1 MISIAEAR
9 LVDISGKGEC
19 CMNQEKID
27 RINFLAR
34 KSRTD
39 GLTDAELALRQEYI
53 AAFRRSLTGQLD
65 NTWIV
70 DEKGNKRKLERRPG
84 VAKKKTAA
92 VEPMPLKVNME
103 NNGKKTADE

>member
-39 GLTDAELALRQEYI
+39 GLTDAEKEEHFGR
-53 AAFRRSLTGQLD
+53 
-65 NTWIV
+65 NTSPRFA
-70 DEKGNKRKLERRPG
+70 G
-84 VAKKKTAA
+84 A
-92 VEPMPLKVNME
+92 
-103 NNGKKTADE
+103 

>member
-1 MISIAEAR
+1 
-9 LVDISGKGEC
+9 
-19 CMNQEKID
+19 MNQEKID

-39 GLTDAELALRQEYI
+39 GLTDAEKEEQLALRQEYI

-65 NTWIV
+65 
-70 DEKGNKRKLERRPG
+70 
-84 VAKKKTAA
+84 KTAA

-103 NNGKKTADE
+103 NNRKKTADE

>member
-1 MISIAEAR
+1 
-9 LVDISGKGEC
+9 
-19 CMNQEKID
+19 MNQEKID

-39 GLTDAELALRQEYI
+39 GLTDAEKEEQLALRQEYI

-65 NTWIV
+65 NTWIA

-103 NNGKKTADE
+103 NNRKKTADE

>member
-1 MISIAEAR
+1 
-9 LVDISGKGEC
+9 
-19 CMNQEKID
+19 MNQEKID

-39 GLTDAELALRQEYI
+39 GLTDAEKEEQLALRQEYI

-70 DEKGNKRKLERRPG
+70 DEKENKRKLERRPG

>member
-1 MISIAEAR
+1 MALPVSYTHLDVYKR
-9 LVDISGKGEC
+9 
-19 CMNQEKID
+19 QEK
-27 RINFLAR
+27 
-34 KSRTD
+34 
-39 GLTDAELALRQEYI
+39 EEQLALRQEYI

>member
-1 MISIAEAR
+1 
-9 LVDISGKGEC
+9 
-19 CMNQEKID
+19 MNQEKID

-39 GLTDAELALRQEYI
+39 GLTDAEKEEQLALRQEYI

-70 DEKGNKRKLERRPG
+70 DEKGNKRKLERRLG

>member
-1 MISIAEAR
+1 
-9 LVDISGKGEC
+9 
-19 CMNQEKID
+19 MNQEKID

-39 GLTDAELALRQEYI
+39 GLTDAEKEEQLALRQEYI

-70 DEKGNKRKLERRPG
+70 DEKWNKRKLERRPG

-103 NNGKKTADE
+103 NNRKKTADE

>member
-1 MISIAEAR
+1 
-9 LVDISGKGEC
+9 
-19 CMNQEKID
+19 MNQEKID

-39 GLTDAELALRQEYI
+39 GLTDAEKEEQLALRQEYI

-70 DEKGNKRKLERRPG
+70 DEKGTKRTLERRPG

-103 NNGKKTADE
+103 NNRKKTADE

>member
-1 MISIAEAR
+1 
-9 LVDISGKGEC
+9 
-19 CMNQEKID
+19 MNQEKID

-39 GLTDAELALRQEYI
+39 GLTDAEKEEQLALRQEYI

-70 DEKGNKRKLERRPG
+70 DEKGTKRKLERRPG

-103 NNGKKTADE
+103 NNRKKTADE

>member
-1 MISIAEAR
+1 
-9 LVDISGKGEC
+9 
-19 CMNQEKID
+19 MNQEKID

-39 GLTDAELALRQEYI
+39 GLTDAEKEEQLALRQEYI

-70 DEKGNKRKLERRPG
+70 DEKGNK
-84 VAKKKTAA
+84 
-92 VEPMPLKVNME
+92 
-103 NNGKKTADE
+103 

>member
-1 MISIAEAR
+1 
-9 LVDISGKGEC
+9 
-19 CMNQEKID
+19 MNQEKID

-39 GLTDAELALRQEYI
+39 GLTDAEKEEQLALRQEYI

-70 DEKGNKRKLERRPG
+70 DEKGIKRKLERRPG

-103 NNGKKTADE
+103 NNRKKTADE

>member
-1 MISIAEAR
+1 
-9 LVDISGKGEC
+9 
-19 CMNQEKID
+19 MNQEKID

-39 GLTDAELALRQEYI
+39 GLTDAEKEEQLALRQEYI

-70 DEKGNKRKLERRPG
+70 DEKGTKRKLERRPG

-103 NNGKKTADE
+103 NNRKKTSDE

>member
-1 MISIAEAR
+1 
-9 LVDISGKGEC
+9 
-19 CMNQEKID
+19 MNQEKID

-39 GLTDAELALRQEYI
+39 GLTDAEKEEQLALRQEYI

-70 DEKGNKRKLERRPG
+70 DERGTKENWNAARAWQKRKRPR
-84 VAKKKTAA
+84 
-92 VEPMPLKVNME
+92 
-103 NNGKKTADE
+103 